1 MDIYIKP
8 MEKVQIIGRRI
19 IYLSDVAEVYAGSAC
34 QGKLE
39 KLPVFQIPENTENP
53 FCICGFVLWC
63 SNDHHVLSFG
73 YTAAF
78 DFSKLLYHGLW

>member
-39 KLPVFQIPENTENP
+39 KLPVFQIPENTENM
-53 FCICGFVLWC
+53 
-63 SNDHHVLSFG
+63 
-73 YTAAF
+73 
-78 DFSKLLYHGLW
+78 